1 MGGIMMEPSSSG
13 AGMLILLVDDEPLVR
28 LGTAMLLEEL
38 DHRIIQA
45 ATAAEG
51 LKLLKEN
58 AGVDLLITDFRM
70 PDMDGM
76 EMIAQAKAMRPTIK
90 TMLMTG
96 YDADDER
103 FACLDAPKL
112 AKPFGL
118 GALEIALQQVG

>member
-1 MGGIMMEPSSSG
+1 
-13 AGMLILLVDDEPLVR
+13 MLILLVDDEPLVR

-58 AGVDLLITDFRM
+58 AGVDLLITDVRM

-118 GALEIALQQVG
+118 DALEIALQQVG

>member
-1 MGGIMMEPSSSG
+1 MEPSSSG

-58 AGVDLLITDFRM
+58 ADVDLLITDFRM
-70 PDMDGM
+70 PDINGM

-96 YDADDER
+96 YDADDQR
-103 FACLDAPKL
+103 FAGLDAPRL

-118 GALEIALQQVG
+118 DALETALQQIG